1 MRERVDA
8 YVFLTSDARAQMQML
23 SLLITSDLLPGIA
36 QTASSPFSTRQRA
49 LQGLAARS
57 NDGMS
62 AGGGGGGQ
70 FNNSQSRGRGRHE
83 DMLRDQQQQQQVRGG
98 ILGRRWA
105 LLHENGDL
113 FHIQC

>member
-1 MRERVDA
+1 MFHRFTV
-8 YVFLTSDARAQMQML
+8 
-23 SLLITSDLLPGIA
+23 
-36 QTASSPFSTRQRA
+36 STRQRT

-83 DMLRDQQQQQQVRGG
+83 DMLRDQQQQQQVREG
-98 ILGRRWA
+98 ILGRRRKEDGKKTGFI
-105 LLHENGDL
+105 LHENGDI
-113 FHIQC
+113 FHIQWWLNARNSNVPTH